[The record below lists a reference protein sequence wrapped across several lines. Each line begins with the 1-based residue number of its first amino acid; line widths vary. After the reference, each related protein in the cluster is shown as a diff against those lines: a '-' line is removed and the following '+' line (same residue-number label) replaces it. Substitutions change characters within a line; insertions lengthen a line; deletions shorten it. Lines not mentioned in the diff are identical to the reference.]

1 MNWYTEPSRKIPV
14 KHEVEVLVVGGGPA
28 GAAAAISA
36 ARGGA
41 RTLLIEQAGIPGGV
55 ATSGGMS
62 HWTGSTGLIGL
73 YSEIL
78 RRAQDCDDL
87 HIINPEKLKQV
98 LLDML
103 IEAGVQLQFYT
114 FACDVILEDGVL
126 RGVVTESKSGRE
138 AILAGIVIDA
148 TGDGDIAAR
157 AGVPYQKGRPQ
168 DGRMQPMTL
177 MFKVGGVDY
186 SRVVKFVGAFEDTYA
201 TPLGDIQSL
210 AKQRLPFPAG
220 HLLIYR
226 SSLPGVVTCNM
237 TNCVEVDGTLAEDL
251 TRAELTC
258 RSQLG
263 PIVRFLQ
270 EYVAGFEHCF
280 LFNTAAQVGVRETR
294 HFEGEYTLTEEDILA
309 ARQFEDWAAPQ
320 LHFNFDIHNLT
331 GSGLDETGQQ
341 KHFAQAKTYTI
352 PYRCLLPKG
361 VENLYLAGRNISGT
375 HKAHSNFRVMPVCA
389 MIGQAAGSA
398 AALCIRQGVT
408 PRQLDVRSLQAS
420 LIQQGVSP

>member
-186 SRVVKFVGAFEDTYA
+186 SRVVKFVGAFEDTYP

-280 LFNTAAQVGVRETR
+280 LFSTAAQVGVRETR